1 MVIGSEIETKFLDF
15 MDLDNQID
23 DSIGNNS

>member
-1 MVIGSEIETKFLDF
+1 MVIGSESETKFLDF
-15 MDLDNQID
+15 MALDNQID